1 MLGSAAPSYIGR
13 NSIRL
18 LPAAALYS
26 SALLA
31 QETAEIPFKSN
42 GGDAASQF
50 LDVLLLLGL
59 LLGVAAVIVAIY
71 RKRLVNDGSI
81 PAERGAHLQVLDRKV
96 LSTRLTAHVVEVEG
110 RKLLICDSGQG
121 VAIKEIAS
129 DNSTEPPEG

>member
-1 MLGSAAPSYIGR
+1 MLASVMSSLIGR
-13 NSIRL
+13 TFIWL
-18 LPAAALYS
+18 LPVVALYS

-31 QETAEIPFKSN
+31 QETGIPFKSN

-50 LDVLLLLGL
+50 LDVLWLLGL
-59 LLGVAAVIVAIY
+59 LMGVAAVIVAVY

-81 PAERGAHLQVLDRKV
+81 PAERGVHLKVLDRKV
-96 LSTRLTAHVVEVEG
+96 LSTRLTAHVVEVGG

-129 DNSTEPPEG
+129 DTSKESAEA

>member
-1 MLGSAAPSYIGR
+1 MLASVMPSLIGR
-13 NSIRL
+13 TFIWL
-18 LPAAALYS
+18 LPVVALYS

-31 QETAEIPFKSN
+31 QETGIPFKSN
-42 GGDAASQF
+42 GGEAASQF

-59 LLGVAAVIVAIY
+59 LMGVAALIVAVY

-81 PAERGAHLQVLDRKV
+81 PAERGVHLKVLDRKV

-110 RKLLICDSGQG
+110 SKLLICDSGQG

-129 DNSTEPPEG
+129 DTSKESAEA

>member
-1 MLGSAAPSYIGR
+1 MLASVMPSHTGR
-13 NSIRL
+13 TFICL
-18 LPAAALYS
+18 LPLVALYS

-31 QETAEIPFKSN
+31 QENGIPFKSN

-59 LLGVAAVIVAIY
+59 LMGVAAVIVAVY

-81 PAERGAHLQVLDRKV
+81 PAERGVHLKVLDRKV
-96 LSTRLTAHVVEVEG
+96 LSTRLTAHVVEVGG

-129 DNSTEPPEG
+129 DTSKESAEA

>member
-1 MLGSAAPSYIGR
+1 MLASVIPSHIGR
-13 NSIRL
+13 TLTWL
-18 LPAAALYS
+18 LAMIALYS
-26 SALLA
+26 NVLQA
-31 QETAEIPFKSN
+31 QETGIPFKSS

-59 LLGVAAVIVAIY
+59 LMGVAAVIVAVY

-81 PAERGAHLQVLDRKV
+81 PSERGGHLKVLDRKV

-129 DNSTEPPEG
+129 DVSKESAEA

>member
-1 MLGSAAPSYIGR
+1 MLASVMPSHIGR
-13 NSIRL
+13 TFICL
-18 LPAAALYS
+18 LPVVALYS

-31 QETAEIPFKSN
+31 QETGIPFKSN

-50 LDVLLLLGL
+50 LDVLWLLGL
-59 LLGVAAVIVAIY
+59 LMGVAAVIVAVY

-81 PAERGAHLQVLDRKV
+81 PAERGVHLKVLDRKV
-96 LSTRLTAHVVEVEG
+96 LSTRLTAHVVEVGG

-129 DNSTEPPEG
+129 DTSKESAEA

>member
-1 MLGSAAPSYIGR
+1 MLASVMPSYIGR
-13 NSIRL
+13 TLISL
-18 LPAAALYS
+18 LPVVALYS

-31 QETAEIPFKSN
+31 QETGIPFKSN

-59 LLGVAAVIVAIY
+59 LMGVAGVIVAVY

-81 PAERGAHLQVLDRKV
+81 PVERGVHLKALDRKV
-96 LSTRLTAHVVEVEG
+96 LSTRLTAHVIEVEG

-129 DNSTEPPEG
+129 DTSKESAEA

>member
-1 MLGSAAPSYIGR
+1 MLASVMPSLIGR
-13 NSIRL
+13 TFIWL
-18 LPAAALYS
+18 LPVVALYS

-31 QETAEIPFKSN
+31 QETGIPFKSN
-42 GGDAASQF
+42 GGEAASQF

-59 LLGVAAVIVAIY
+59 LMGVAAVIVAVY

-81 PAERGAHLQVLDRKV
+81 PAERGVHLKVLDRKV

-110 RKLLICDSGQG
+110 SKLLICDSGQG

-129 DNSTEPPEG
+129 DTSKESAEA

>member
-1 MLGSAAPSYIGR
+1 MLASVMPSLIGR
-13 NSIRL
+13 TFIWL
-18 LPAAALYS
+18 LPVVALYS

-31 QETAEIPFKSN
+31 QETGIPFKSN
-42 GGDAASQF
+42 GGEAASQF

-59 LLGVAAVIVAIY
+59 LMGVAAVIVAVY

-81 PAERGAHLQVLDRKV
+81 PAERGVHLKVLDRKV
-96 LSTRLTAHVVEVEG
+96 LSTRLTAHVVEVAG

-129 DNSTEPPEG
+129 DTSKESAEA

>member
-1 MLGSAAPSYIGR
+1 MLASVIPSHVGR
-13 NSIRL
+13 TLTWL
-18 LPAAALYS
+18 LPVIALYS
-26 SALLA
+26 SALQA
-31 QETAEIPFKSN
+31 QETGIPFRSS

-59 LLGVAAVIVAIY
+59 LMGVAAVIVAVY

-81 PAERGAHLQVLDRKV
+81 PAERGVHLKVLDRKV
-96 LSTRLTAHVVEVEG
+96 LSTRLTAHVVEVGG

-129 DNSTEPPEG
+129 DTSKESAEA

>member
-1 MLGSAAPSYIGR
+1 MLASVMPSHIGR
-13 NSIRL
+13 TFICL
-18 LPAAALYS
+18 LPVVALYS

-31 QETAEIPFKSN
+31 QETGIPFKSN

-50 LDVLLLLGL
+50 LDVLWLLGL
-59 LLGVAAVIVAIY
+59 LMGVAAVIVAVY

-81 PAERGAHLQVLDRKV
+81 PAERGVHLKVLDRKV
-96 LSTRLTAHVVEVEG
+96 LSTRLTAHVVEVGG

-129 DNSTEPPEG
+129 DISKESAEA